1 MLPSAQWYW
10 ACSGSTLTDRSGRPF
25 RYQTSARTGKTA
37 NSIAAIASMTASA
50 GCQTTST
57 GFLTPA
63 RRAEP
68 VTDAPPAPSDCS
80 PERGEGDAAD
90 HNAPA
95 RSQTAPVAGAQSK
108 LKTTHTE
115 KPTRAALSPGTCG
128 SDRPLQAAR
137 NTTNRTQPSAAS
149 PSTPCVP

>member
-10 ACSGSTLTDRSGRPF
+10 ACSGSTLTDRSARPF

-37 NSIAAIASMTASA
+37 NSIAASASITASA

-63 RRAEP
+63 R
-68 VTDAPPAPSDCS
+68 S

-95 RSQTAPVAGAQSK
+95 RSQNAPVAGAQSK
-108 LKTTHTE
+108 LKATHTE
-115 KPTRAALSPGTCG
+115 KPTRAALSPETCG
-128 SDRPLQAAR
+128 SDRPLQTA
-137 NTTNRTQPSAAS
+137 
-149 PSTPCVP
+149 